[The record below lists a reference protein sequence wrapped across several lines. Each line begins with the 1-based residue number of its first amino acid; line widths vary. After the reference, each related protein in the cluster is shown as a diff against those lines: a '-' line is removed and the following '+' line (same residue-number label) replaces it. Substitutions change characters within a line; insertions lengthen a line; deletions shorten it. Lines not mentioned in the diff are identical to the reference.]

1 MHFDTVNL
9 NGDES
14 LTDLF
19 MGITV
24 YNIITTSDSPI
35 PSLTPFFGLM
45 SMIVVCVVIVYRG
58 LHDEKQTLDLN
69 IARNVREQSVSMR
82 TIFLKDLVEDC
93 RKVKSDAKFKQ
104 FLISHIGPLRD
115 QLLEAHLVFY
125 QDDLVQ
131 ITTKRDS
138 IIETLRRTGQ
148 FDQAINLTEISTDSS
163 RPSEHSQS
171 DKQPTLA
178 KADKLQAE
186 LLKLNQEILQRQK
199 IRRSCTG
206 SAFVTF
212 RSTEAA
218 LTFLR
223 CHVTNHDLGQSPS
236 QTTTAGCE
244 QFALKGIFAPEPN
257 DIRWKF
263 VGTTTNTRRLYQF
276 RNYLL
281 FVIFFA
287 FAVGIG
293 FVSVLFQFF
302 TFPRL
307 IPPLFL
313 RGADFTTF
321 TSTPMNLEALST
333 VINVLSGILMTIAS
347 RVLPG
352 LVIKIGEG
360 YPTVSNRDNVTNNYW
375 RILIVLWFVY
385 CVMPIVALF
394 SFRWFFIVESCSNDW
409 QNLTRVVFTFKT
421 LLSFCSISIVLDY
434 LAIGVKVERLI
445 KLRQKYQAKHQAS
458 KASGGEEI
466 PVPSFLELF
475 PIVLLTEDRSEPF
488 EELLSYSINSV
499 VFITN
504 FTVSFFYPQCS
515 FLSLAY
521 FILKF
526 YLDKFVGR
534 VCLYLFLLISV
545 LSRYQLVFLF
555 KQTSRRCHLV
565 VFLFSHC
572 AISHLFYSDGTLLR
586 YIFSLLSLF
595 CALSIVCI
603 TYVFAY

>member
-1 MHFDTVNL
+1 VTGLEGQSRHFDTINL
-9 NGDES
+9 NGDAS

-19 MGITV
+19 MGVTV
-24 YNIITTSDSPI
+24 YNIITNSDSPI
-35 PSLTPFFGLM
+35 ASLTPFFGLA
-45 SMIVVCVVIVYRG
+45 SMIVVCVIIVYRG

-93 RKVKSDAKFKQ
+93 RKLKSDAKFKQ
-104 FLISHIGPLRD
+104 YLIQHIGQELRD
-115 QLLEAHLVFY
+115 QMLEAHLVFY
-125 QDDLVQ
+125 QDDLVK

-148 FDQAINLTEISTDSS
+148 FDQAMHLTEISTDSS
-163 RPSEHSQS
+163 QPSEHLQS
-171 DKQPTLA
+171 DNQPALSKT
-178 KADKLQAE
+178 DKLQAE

-212 RSTEAA
+212 RSTQAA

-223 CHVTNHDLGQSPS
+223 CHVTNHDLGPS
-236 QTTTAGCE
+236 TSQNTSGRE
-244 QFALKGIFAPEPN
+244 LALKGMFAPEPN
-257 DIRWKF
+257 DIRWNF

-281 FVIFFA
+281 FVLFFA

-313 RGADFTTF
+313 RGADFKFF
-321 TSTPMNLEALST
+321 TSTTSNLEAVSN
-333 VINVLSGILMTIAS
+333 VINVASGILMTIAS

-385 CVMPIVALF
+385 CVMPIVALY

-409 QNLTRVVFTFKT
+409 QNITRVVFTFKT
-421 LLSFCSISIVLDY
+421 LLSFCTISIVLDY
-434 LAIGVKVERLI
+434 LAIGVKVERLL
-445 KLRQKYQAKHQAS
+445 KLRQKYQAKSQAS
-458 KASGGEEI
+458 KASGGEDI
-466 PVPSFLELF
+466 VVPSFLKLF
-475 PIVLLTEDRSEPF
+475 PIVLLTEDRSQPF

-521 FILKF
+521 FVLKF
-526 YLDKFVGR
+526 YLDKFVVR
-534 VCLYLFLLISV
+534 FCLF
-545 LSRYQLVFLF
+545 
-555 KQTSRRCHLV
+555 
-565 VFLFSHC
+565 
-572 AISHLFYSDGTLLR
+572 
-586 YIFSLLSLF
+586 
-595 CALSIVCI
+595 
-603 TYVFAY
+603 FAC